1 MSNYDRKLNKKM
13 LFNPDAIEDQKVFGG
28 ETCNILDLSDIPKDC
43 EIFHKLVDTAY
54 NNNWLP
60 HKVPMASDIYDYKN
74 KMTPDEIEAYDNI
87 LSFLAFLD
95 SIQTNNLP
103 NIAAYCTNPHIV
115 YALARQ
121 TWDEAL
127 HSKSYG
133 WIFSSL
139 MSKEKSKQLYFKWK
153 HHPLMLERNKFIAGI
168 YQDFVDN
175 PSAWN
180 FIRAVIANYML
191 EGIYFYNGFQ
201 FFHNLANRGLI
212 SGTDTQ
218 ISYIQRD
225 EIVHCTIF
233 ENIIKKCKKEYPEIF
248 IEHKEDIKQMF
259 KTATEWEI
267 NFSSDII
274 GDKIL
279 GMNVRSIIQHS
290 HYLCDYRLK
299 NIDEDPIYGVD
310 VNPYKHLEKQAGVS
324 DETSNRSNNFEVTS
338 ITYKSPEILNGWE
351 EL

>member
-1 MSNYDRKLNKKM
+1 MSNRKLERKK
-13 LFNPDAIEDQKVFGG
+13 LFNPDANEDLKVFGG
-28 ETCNILDLSDIPKDC
+28 ETCNILDLSNIPKDC
-43 EIFHKLVDTAY
+43 EIYHKLVDTAY
-54 NNNWLP
+54 ANNWLP
-60 HKVPMASDIYDYKN
+60 HKVPMDSDVTDYKH
-74 KMTPDEIEAYDNI
+74 KLTPDEKDAYDNI

-121 TWDEAL
+121 TYDEAI

-139 MSKEKSKQLYFKWK
+139 MSKEKARELYFKWK
-153 HHPLMLERNKFIAGI
+153 THPLMLERNKFIAKI
-168 YQDFVDN
+168 YQDFVDD
-175 PSAWN
+175 PSDWN
-180 FIRAVIANYML
+180 YIRAVVANYML

-201 FFHNLANRGLI
+201 FFHNLANRGLV

-225 EIVHCTIF
+225 EIVHCTMF
-233 ENIIKKCKKEYPEIF
+233 ENIIKQVKKENPELWEEKRENI
-248 IEHKEDIKQMF
+248 IDMF
-259 KTATEWEI
+259 RIATGWEI
-267 NFSSDII
+267 RFSVDVI

-279 GMNVRSIIQHS
+279 GMNTRTITDYAQ
-290 HYLCDYRLK
+290 YLCDYRLE
-299 NIDEDPIYGVD
+299 NIGEQPIYD
-310 VNPYKHLEKQAGVS
+310 IKVNPYKHLEKQAGVS

-338 ITYKSPEILNGWE
+338 ITYKSPEILSGWE

>member
-1 MSNYDRKLNKKM
+1 MSNYERTLQRKK
-13 LFNPDAIEDQKVFGG
+13 LFNPDANEDLKVFGG
-28 ETCNILDLSDIPKDC
+28 ETCNILDLSNIPKDC
-43 EIFHKLVDTAY
+43 EIYHKLVDTAY

-60 HKVPMASDIYDYKN
+60 HKVPMSSDAYDYKN
-74 KMTPDEIEAYDNI
+74 KLSQDEKDAYDNI

-115 YALARQ
+115 YALSRQ

-133 WIFSSL
+133 WIFSSI
-139 MSKEKSKQLYFKWK
+139 MSKEKARELYFKWK
-153 HHPLMLERNKFIAGI
+153 THPLMLERNKFIASI

-180 FIRAVIANYML
+180 YIRAVIANYML

-225 EIVHCTIF
+225 EIVHCTMF
-233 ENIIKKCKKEYPEIF
+233 ENIIKQIKKEYPEIWKS
-248 IEHKEDIKQMF
+248 HKEEIINMF
-259 KTATEWEI
+259 KLATEWEI
-267 NFSSDII
+267 KFSSDVI

-279 GMNVRSIIQHS
+279 GMTITSITDYAHF
-290 HYLCDYRLK
+290 LCDYRLK
-299 NIDEDPIYGVD
+299 NIDEEPIYGVNT
-310 VNPYKHLEKQAGVS
+310 NPYKHLEKQAGVS

-338 ITYKSPEILNGWE
+338 ITYKSPEILSGWS

>member
-1 MSNYDRKLNKKM
+1 MSNYERRLNKKL
-13 LFNPDAIEDQKVFGG
+13 LFNPDAEEDLKIFGG
-28 ETCNILDLSDIPKDC
+28 ETCNILDLSNIPKDS
-43 EIFHKLVDTAY
+43 EIYHKLVDTMY

-60 HKVPMASDIYDYKN
+60 HKTSMASDAYDYKN
-74 KMTPDEIEAYDNI
+74 RMTKDEIESYDNI

-103 NIAAYCTNPHIV
+103 NIAAYCTNPHVV

-121 TWDEAL
+121 TWEEAL

-133 WIFSSL
+133 WIFSSI
-139 MSKEKSKQLYFKWK
+139 MSKEKAKELYFKWK
-153 HHPLMLERNKFIAGI
+153 THPLMLERNKFIAKI

-180 FIRAVIANYML
+180 YIRAVIANYML

-212 SGTDTQ
+212 TGTDTQ

-225 EIVHCTIF
+225 EIVHCTLF
-233 ENIIKKCKKEYPEIF
+233 ENIIKQIKKEYSELFKEHHEEI
-248 IEHKEDIKQMF
+248 IEMF
-259 KTATEWEI
+259 KIATQWEI
-267 NFSSDII
+267 DFSCEVI

-279 GMNVRSIIQHS
+279 GMNKKSITDYA
-290 HYLCDYRLK
+290 HYLCDYRLE
-299 NIDEDPIYGVD
+299 NIGEKAIFGVK

>member
-1 MSNYDRKLNKKM
+1 MSNYDRQLKKKL

-43 EIFHKLVDTAY
+43 EIYHKLVDTAY

-60 HKVPMASDIYDYKN
+60 HKVQMTSDIYDYKN
-74 KMTPDEIEAYDNI
+74 KLTPDEIEAYDNI

-139 MSKEKSKQLYFKWK
+139 MSKEKSKELYFKWK
-153 HHPLMLERNKFIAGI
+153 HHPLMLARNKFIAGI

-175 PSAWN
+175 PSFWN

-212 SGTDTQ
+212 TGTDTQ

-248 IEHKEDIKQMF
+248 EEHRDDIREMF
-259 KTATEWEI
+259 KTASEWEI
-267 NFSSDII
+267 EFSSDVI

-279 GMNVRSIIQHS
+279 GMNTRSITQHT

-299 NIDEDPIYGVD
+299 NIDEEPIYGVD

>member
-1 MSNYDRKLNKKM
+1 MSNYDKKLKKKL
-13 LFNPDAIEDQKVFGG
+13 LFNPEAEEDLKIFGG
-28 ETCNILDLSDIPKDC
+28 ETCNILDLSNIPKDC
-43 EIFHKLVDTAY
+43 EIFHKLVDTSYA
-54 NNNWLP
+54 NNWLP
-60 HKVPMASDIYDYKN
+60 HKVSMTSDIYDYKIR
-74 KMTPDEIEAYDNI
+74 MTPDEIKAYDDI

-139 MSKEKSKQLYFKWK
+139 MTKEKSRELYFRWK
-153 HHPLMLERNKFIAGI
+153 THPLMLERNKFIAKT

-175 PSAWN
+175 PSELN
-180 FIRAVIANYML
+180 FVKAIIANYML

-233 ENIIKKCKKEYPEIF
+233 ENIIKIAKKENPELFEENKELFRDMF
-248 IEHKEDIKQMF
+248 IQ
-259 KTATEWEI
+259 ATEWEI
-267 NFSSDII
+267 KFSCDII

-279 GMNVRSIIQHS
+279 GMNTTSITEYA
-290 HYLCDYRLK
+290 HYLCDYRLE
-299 NIDEDPIYGVD
+299 NIDEEPIYGVTK
-310 VNPYKHLEKQAGVS
+310 NPYKHLEKQAGVQ

-338 ITYKSPEILNGWE
+338 ITYKSPEVLTGWDDI
-351 EL
+351 

>member
-1 MSNYDRKLNKKM
+1 MSNYDRKLERKK
-13 LFNPDAIEDQKVFGG
+13 LFNPDAVEDLKVFGG
-28 ETCNILDLSDIPKDC
+28 GTCNILDLSNIPKDC
-43 EIFHKLVDTAY
+43 EIYHKLVDTAY

-60 HKVPMASDIYDYKN
+60 HKTPMSSDAYDYKN
-74 KMTPDEIEAYDNI
+74 RMSPDEIEAYDDI

-133 WIFSSL
+133 WIFSSI
-139 MSKEKSKQLYFKWK
+139 MSKDKARELYFKWK
-153 HHPLMLERNKFIAGI
+153 THPLMLERNKFIAKI
-168 YQDFVDN
+168 YQDFVDES
-175 PSAWN
+175 SAWN
-180 FIRAVIANYML
+180 YIRAVIANYML

-225 EIVHCTIF
+225 EIVHCTMF
-233 ENIIKKCKKEYPEIF
+233 ENIIKQIKKEYPEIWAAK
-248 IEHKEDIKQMF
+248 KEEIRDMF
-259 KTATEWEI
+259 KLATEWEI
-267 NFSSDII
+267 KFSSHVI

-279 GMNVRSIIQHS
+279 GMNTRSITEYAQ
-290 HYLCDYRLK
+290 YLCDYRLE
-299 NIDEDPIYGVD
+299 NIDESPIYGAKT
-310 VNPYKHLEKQAGVS
+310 NPYKHLEKQAGVS

>member
-1 MSNYDRKLNKKM
+1 MSNYDRKLKKKL

-43 EIFHKLVDTAY
+43 EIYHKLVDTAY

-60 HKVPMASDIYDYKN
+60 HKVQMTSDIYDYKN
-74 KMTPDEIEAYDNI
+74 KLTPDEIEAYDNI

-139 MSKEKSKQLYFKWK
+139 MSKEKSKELYFKWK
-153 HHPLMLERNKFIAGI
+153 HHPLMLARNKFIAGI

-175 PSAWN
+175 PSSWN

-212 SGTDTQ
+212 TGTDTQ

-248 IEHKEDIKQMF
+248 EEHRDDIREMF
-259 KTATEWEI
+259 KTASEWEI
-267 NFSSDII
+267 EFSSDVI

-279 GMNVRSIIQHS
+279 GMNTRSITQHT

-299 NIDEDPIYGVD
+299 NIDEEPIYGVD
-310 VNPYKHLEKQAGVS
+310 INPYKHLEKQAGVS

>member
-1 MSNYDRKLNKKM
+1 MSNYNKKLEKKL
-13 LFNPDAIEDQKVFGG
+13 LFNPNAIEDLKIFGG
-28 ETCNILDLSDIPKDC
+28 ETSNILDLSNIPKDC
-43 EIFHKLVDTAY
+43 EIFHKCVDTLY

-60 HKVPMASDIYDYKN
+60 HKVSMDSDKYDYKN
-74 KMTPDEIEAYDNI
+74 RMTPDEIEAYDNI

-103 NIAAYCTNPHIV
+103 NIAGYVTNPHV
-115 YALARQ
+115 VNALSRQ

-139 MSKEKSKQLYFKWK
+139 MSKEKSRELYFKWK
-153 HHPLMLERNKFIAGI
+153 EHPLMLERNKFIAKI

-175 PSAWN
+175 PSELN
-180 FIRAVIANYML
+180 FIKSVIANYML
-191 EGIYFYNGFQ
+191 EGLYFYNGFQ

-212 SGTDTQ
+212 TGTDTQ

-233 ENIIKKCKKEYPEIF
+233 ENIIKIAKKENPELF
-248 IEHKEDIKQMF
+248 LEHKETFREMF
-259 KTATEWEI
+259 KVATQWEI
-267 NFSSDII
+267 DFSCDVI

-279 GMNVRSIIQHS
+279 GMSKNSIS
-290 HYLCDYRLK
+290 DYAKYLCDYRLE
-299 NIDEDPIYGVD
+299 NIDEEPMFGIKE
-310 VNPYKHLEKQAGVS
+310 NPYKHLEKQAGVS

-338 ITYKSPEILNGWE
+338 ITYKSPEILNEWDE
-351 EL
+351 I